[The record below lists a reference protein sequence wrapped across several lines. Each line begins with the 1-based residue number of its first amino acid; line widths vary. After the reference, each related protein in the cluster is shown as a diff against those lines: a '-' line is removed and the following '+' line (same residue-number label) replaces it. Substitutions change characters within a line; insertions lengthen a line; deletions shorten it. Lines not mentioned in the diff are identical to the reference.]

1 MTNEE
6 KLQKALDEMIL
17 RFPKHID
24 QIDNIDFRK
33 GFIAGWNT
41 GNLIFGEKILMIL
54 EEWVEEG
61 SEIKKEIGELIKSYT
76 SRGEDERRS

>member
-17 RFPKHID
+17 RFPKYID

-41 GNLIFGEKILMIL
+41 GNLIFGEKVLIVLK
-54 EEWVEEG
+54 EWAEEG
-61 SEIKKEIGELIKSYT
+61 SELKEEIRELIKPYT
-76 SRGEDERRS
+76 SRGEDERKP